1 MAPDA
6 NRIFHYSF
14 RLEIQKMARELLGNF
29 RPESATNLQPV
40 PVYKSEIN
48 FERCHR
54 YNDWKRM
61 LTVHLALIEIRFC
74 RRLALSTSRIKK
86 GFFI

>member
-1 MAPDA
+1 MASDA
-6 NRIFHYSF
+6 NRIFHYLF

-29 RPESATNLQPV
+29 RPESATNLQHV

-54 YNDWKRM
+54 YND
-61 LTVHLALIEIRFC
+61 
-74 RRLALSTSRIKK
+74 
-86 GFFI
+86 